1 MHHTL
6 SEHAELAFEI
16 LFTIHFLNRK
26 AELVIQRSNYKT
38 IKNNDR
44 TNIQLSINKT
54 PQKIKVHSKLNTS
67 QIKLFQILEGKQV
80 Y

>member
-1 MHHTL
+1 MLIKNFILMHHTL

-54 PQKIKVHSKLNTS
+54 PQK
-67 QIKLFQILEGKQV
+67 
-80 Y
+80 

>member
-54 PQKIKVHSKLNTS
+54 PQK
-67 QIKLFQILEGKQV
+67 
-80 Y
+80 

>member
-1 MHHTL
+1 MLIKNFILMHHTL
-6 SEHAELAFEI
+6 SVHAELAFEI

-54 PQKIKVHSKLNTS
+54 PQK
-67 QIKLFQILEGKQV
+67 
-80 Y
+80 